1 MQSDRLIY
9 NNILEIPVRMC
20 HFHERLG
27 HLAAFFALFFI
38 SSVLIDPNLG
48 MAQNNQEQNYTYQTP
63 LFASL
68 DDREVGKVNLQS
80 EGTAMILQNATIAQP
95 PSASSDA
102 QKVLAEQAV
111 STSNSTQAF
120 EDSKNTESYDHSLS
134 SDSIMLDDVLFKHY
148 RNEVNGITMHYVM
161 GGKGDAVVL
170 LHGWPQTWYEWRD
183 VMPILAKNNY
193 TVIVPDLRGLGDSSK
208 PATGF
213 DGNTTASDIYQL
225 VSDLGFNTI
234 HLIGHDIGA
243 QTGYSYATAHP
254 NNVSKLVVIDYVFPG
269 LLSNVS
275 FAEPWWFSFHRALD
289 LPEALVAG
297 NEREYL
303 SWFYRQ
309 LAYNPY
315 SVSEE
320 AIDEYVRQYSAP
332 GGMRSGFE
340 YFRASANDATMNNE
354 TSRVK
359 LAMSIL
365 AVSGEVSPFG
375 GGDAKPNYSLE
386 SAKRLA
392 NNVSEIIMPFSGHWI
407 PEEQPGPLADLL
419 VKFFS
424 DKSQQSSSNE
434 TGTRTSQAIE
444 DLIKTIDNDSLMA
457 SNTSHADNLSN
468 VVSTE
473 QTTPSLSANLST
485 GPAQDTP
492 VQTSV
497 PLAGP
502 ASDETLS
509 NMSISR
515 NISSDQRTSV
525 NTTGEQIDGQLAN
538 QLTVLGNG
546 SSNESA
552 RNMGG
557 QVSQNQSEGSMAG
570 QESIADQ
577 GTPLSEAIEAISKLF
592 ESKNGG

>member
-9 NNILEIPVRMC
+9 NKILAIPARMF

-38 SSVLIDPNLG
+38 SSVFIDPNLG
-48 MAQNNQEQNYTYQTP
+48 MAQNNQEQNYQYQTP
-63 LFASL
+63 LFESL
-68 DDREVGKVNLQS
+68 DDREVGKANLQS

-102 QKVLAEQAV
+102 QKVLAAQVV

-120 EDSKNTESYDHSLS
+120 DDSKNTESFEPSFS

-148 RNEVNGITMHYVM
+148 RNDVNGITVHYVM

-225 VSDLGFNTI
+225 VSDLGFNTT

-275 FAEPWWFSFHRALD
+275 FAEPWWFSFHRVLD

-297 NEREYL
+297 NERGYL

-320 AIDEYVRQYSAP
+320 AIEEYVRQYSAP

-359 LAMSIL
+359 LAMPIL

-386 SAKRLA
+386 SAKKLA

-407 PEEQPGPLADLL
+407 PEEQPGPLANLL

-424 DKSQQSSSNE
+424 DQSQQSSSNE

-444 DLIKTIDNDSLMA
+444 DLIKTIDNDSLIA

-473 QTTPSLSANLST
+473 QTTPILSANLST

-502 ASDETLS
+502 VTDETLS

-515 NISSDQRTSV
+515 NVSSDQRTSV
-525 NTTGEQIDGQLAN
+525 NTTGEQTDGQLAD

-552 RNMGG
+552 RNMEG
-557 QVSQNQSEGSMAG
+557 QVSQNQSEDSVEG
-570 QESIADQ
+570 QESIANQ